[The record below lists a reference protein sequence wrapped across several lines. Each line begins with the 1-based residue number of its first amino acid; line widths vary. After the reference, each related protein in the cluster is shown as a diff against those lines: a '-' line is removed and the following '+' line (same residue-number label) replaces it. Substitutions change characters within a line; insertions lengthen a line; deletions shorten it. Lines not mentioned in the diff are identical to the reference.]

1 MLHMRTTLFRA
12 SWSSRALVAA
22 AAIFAGLSRG
32 DAQEAPTAGQ
42 GQPTFRVEANFV
54 RVDVFPTIDGKS
66 VRDLTAA
73 DFELLE
79 DGVPQKIETFE
90 HVDVRGGG
98 PQETRREPNT
108 VQEGRARAEDPRSR
122 VFIVF
127 LDTYHTGVVGSHRMQ
142 RAIVTLLDRIVGPD
156 DLFGIMTPEMS
167 VTDITLAR
175 RTVTTAGM
183 LSKYWTWGRRDRIT
197 DRDPEEQMY
206 ESCFPEQEAAKTC
219 NDPTKP
225 TGGTMTQPG
234 NTYAGVAFE
243 MISRR
248 REKRVIDALDDLTVY
263 LRGVREER
271 KAVLPITDGW
281 LLFRENRTLARIGA

>member
-1 MLHMRTTLFRA
+1 MRTTLFRA
-12 SWSSRALVAA
+12 SRSSRALVVA
-22 AAIFAGLSRG
+22 AAILAGLSRG
-32 DAQEAPTAGQ
+32 DAQEAPAAGP

-54 RVDVFPTIDGKS
+54 RVDVFPTIDGKA
-66 VRDLTAA
+66 VRDLTPA

-90 HVDVRGGG
+90 HIDVRGGG

-108 VQEGRARAEDPRSR
+108 VQEGRAAAEDPRSR

-167 VTDITLAR
+167 VTDIALAR

-183 LSKYWTWGRRDRIT
+183 LSKYWTWG
-197 DRDPEEQMY
+197 
-206 ESCFPEQEAAKTC
+206 
-219 NDPTKP
+219 
-225 TGGTMTQPG
+225 
-234 NTYAGVAFE
+234 
-243 MISRR
+243 
-248 REKRVIDALDDLTVY
+248 
-263 LRGVREER
+263 
-271 KAVLPITDGW
+271 
-281 LLFRENRTLARIGA
+281 